1 MLNICTWR
9 EGERERERGSG
20 REGKR
25 VRGGRWRG
33 KETSMYSGTY
43 FLMDI
48 SYWIL
53 LYMSAITL
61 YWIILYMSAIVLD
74 KLMYSHSLP
83 HLYWY

>member
-9 EGERERERGSG
+9 EGERERERGPERKG
-20 REGKR
+20 ER

-43 FLMDI
+43 FLLDI
-48 SYWIL
+48 SL
-53 LYMSAITL
+53 LDITVHVCHNT
-61 YWIILYMSAIVLD
+61 ILYMSAIVLD

-83 HLYWY
+83 DLYWY